1 MTELNIPDCASV
13 EAAMERIEGGIHR
26 TPVMTSRQLD
36 EIAGATVFFKCE
48 HLQKVGAF

>member
-13 EAAMERIEGGIHR
+13 EAAMERIEGSIHR

-36 EIAGATVFFKCE
+36 EIAGATVFDTL
-48 HLQKVGAF
+48 HGGLN